1 MQVLM
6 NAGVDKVYVFG
17 VQSEYCVKATA
28 LGALA
33 EGFDTVLLA
42 GAHSTYNRKPK
53 LALQVEREV
62 EDYVAKRGA
71 KIMQWEDVL
80 VRWRAKKQIY

>member
-1 MQVLM
+1 MDVLIG
-6 NAGVDKVYVFG
+6 AGVDKLYIFG
-17 VQSEYCVKATA
+17 VQTEYCIRSTA

-53 LALQVEREV
+53 FALQVEREV
-62 EDYVAKRGA
+62 EDEVRKRGG
-71 KIMQWEDVL
+71 KIIQWEDVL
-80 VRWRAKKQIY
+80 VRWRAKKQVY

>member
-1 MQVLM
+1 M
-6 NAGVDKVYVFG
+6 NAGVDKLYIFG
-17 VQSEYCVKATA
+17 VQSEYCVKATT

-42 GAHSTYNRKPK
+42 GAHSTYNGKPK
-53 LALQVEREV
+53 FALQVEREV
-62 EDYVAKRGA
+62 EDYVSARGA

-80 VRWRAKKQIY
+80 VRWRAKQQIY